1 MGALTVAQSRFIHVQ
16 LGGRLWEAIAERT
29 RATGATTHDV
39 VVAALHAY
47 LGLDEVAYQTSTIG
61 AVMDGVYH
69 GDITVRELREYGD
82 IGIGTFDALDGE
94 MVMVD
99 GVVYRIDGDCAA
111 HVAADEA
118 RTPFATVTH
127 WNAKHCSNVPPG
139 TDLDG
144 LQSRLD
150 TIMSSHNYVYA
161 VRAECRFASIRVRSV
176 MPQEPETRLVDAI
189 RSQTVRTF
197 EGCEGT
203 LVGFFTPE
211 FLAHV
216 NVAGLHLHFITR
228 ARDAGGHVLAAI
240 VDAGTVMTDE
250 TTRLSL
256 ALPDTEEFRRAALAV
271 DRDELHAAET

>member
-1 MGALTVAQSRFIHVQ
+1 MARSRFIHLQ
-16 LGGRLWEAIAERT
+16 LDDRLWDAIVERT
-29 RATGATTHDV
+29 RATGTTTRDV
-39 VVAALHAY
+39 VVSALNAY
-47 LGLDEVAYQTSTIG
+47 LGLDEAAYQTSTIG

-69 GDITVRELREYGD
+69 GDITVRELREHGD

-99 GVVYRIDGDCAA
+99 GVVYRIDGKCAA

-127 WNAKHCSNVPPG
+127 WSAKHASDVPPG
-139 TDLDG
+139 TDLAG
-144 LQSRLD
+144 LRSRLD
-150 TIMSSHNYVYA
+150 TIMSSHNYVFA
-161 VRAECRFASIRVRSV
+161 VRAECRFASIKVRSV
-176 MPQEPETRLVDAI
+176 KPQDPGTRLVDAT

-197 EGCEGT
+197 ERCEGT

-216 NVAGLHLHFITR
+216 SVPGLHLHFITR
-228 ARDAGGHVLAAI
+228 ARDAGGHVLAAT

-256 ALPDTEEFRRAALAV
+256 ALPDTDEFRSAALAV
-271 DRDELHAAET
+271 DKDELQTAET

>member
-1 MGALTVAQSRFIHVQ
+1 MARSRFIHLQ
-16 LGGRLWEAIAERT
+16 LGDRLWEAIVERT

-47 LGLDEVAYQTSTIG
+47 LGLDEAAYQTSTIG

-69 GDITVRELREYGD
+69 GDITVRELREHGD

-94 MVMVD
+94 MIMVD
-99 GVVYRIDGDCAA
+99 GVVYRVDGHCAA
-111 HVAADEA
+111 HPAADEA

-127 WNAKHCSNVPPG
+127 WTAKHSSNVPRG
-139 TDLDG
+139 TDLAG

-150 TIMSSHNYVYA
+150 TIMSSHNYLYA
-161 VRAECRFASIRVRSV
+161 VRAECRFASIKVRSV
-176 MPQEPETRLVDAI
+176 KPQDPGTRLVDAT
-189 RSQTVRTF
+189 RSQTVKTF

-216 NVAGLHLHFITR
+216 NVPGLHLHFITR
-228 ARDAGGHVLAAI
+228 ARDAGGHVLAAS
-240 VDAGTVMTDE
+240 VDEGTVMTDE

-256 ALPDTEEFRRAALAV
+256 ALPDSEEFRTAALAV
-271 DRDELHAAET
+271 DKDELQTAET